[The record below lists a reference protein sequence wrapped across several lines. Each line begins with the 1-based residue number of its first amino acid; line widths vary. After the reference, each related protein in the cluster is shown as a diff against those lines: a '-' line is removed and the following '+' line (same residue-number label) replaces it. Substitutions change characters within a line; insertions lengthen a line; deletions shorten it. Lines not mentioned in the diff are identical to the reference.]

1 MPKEAK
7 ARILINDLLRR
18 SGWRF
23 FDDEVGPANI
33 ALETHVKLK
42 KKTLDAFGDDFE
54 KTASGYV
61 DYLLLDERGF
71 PIAVLEAKSEKFDP
85 LVGKEQARKYA
96 HSQNARFVILSNG
109 NLHYFWDLEQG
120 NPVLITEFPT
130 PDSLGHFHAFKPNP
144 DALVGEKIET
154 DYVAATQNPNY
165 RNDPRW
171 DDPAQQDAFIEDTGL
186 KFLRPYQLRAIWALQ
201 AAVRKGR
208 TRFLFEMATGT
219 GKTLTAAAVIKLF
232 MRTGNAQ
239 RVLFLVD
246 RLELETQAWKAFVRL
261 LKNDFR
267 TVIYKENRDNW
278 RNAEIVVSTVQSL
291 QFNNKYRRLFSP
303 TDFDLLISDEAHRSI
318 GGNSRAVF
326 EYFIGYKL
334 GLTATPKDYL
344 KRIDPARISE
354 RDPRDWERRQLLDT
368 YKTFGCE
375 SSEPTFRYSLIDG
388 VKEKWLLNP
397 VVVDARTEITT
408 ELLAEEGYSVM
419 QENEDGE
426 LVEQTFFGKDFEKK
440 FFSDETNGVFCE
452 TFLKSAL
459 RDPLSGEIGK
469 SIVFCVRKDHA
480 TRITQALNILAHS
493 MFPGKYNSDFAI
505 QVTSPPEVQDAQQ
518 MAISFA
524 NNNLNGHTRFL
535 EGYLSSKT
543 RVCVTVGMMTTGYD
557 CEDLL
562 NIVLLRPIFSPTD
575 FIQIKGRGTRKYTF
589 RYVEKESGQAQEHA
603 KPKEKFK
610 LFDFFAV
617 CEYFEEKFNYDEV
630 IELPPLRPSGPPPPP
645 PPPPPPG
652 PDNFTNVDPDPLKS
666 QVEYA
671 VPVYGMKIDRKFFE
685 KFEDKVKATPEVRD
699 RYERGDIKGA
709 EEIVIA
715 ALFNKPEDFF
725 NLDKLRKAI
734 QIDRRITLR
743 EILAKAFGEID
754 RFQTKDELL
763 EEELA
768 KFVSIHKPDAAHM
781 PVIRQFFKAYLTDG
795 GVRTIV
801 DSREFGRLADNPK
814 VSLADVRALD
824 QWREV
829 IPEYVKDYVSLNAFA
844 A

>member
-23 FDDEVGPANI
+23 FDDESGPANI
-33 ALETHVKLK
+33 ALEAHVKIK
-42 KKTLDAFGDDFE
+42 KKTLEDLGGDFE
-54 KTASGYV
+54 KTANGYV
-61 DYLLLDERGF
+61 DYLLLDERSF

-96 HSQNARFVILSNG
+96 HSQNVRFVILSNG

-120 NPVLITEFPT
+120 NPVLITVFPT
-130 PDSLGHFHAFKPNP
+130 RDSLGHFHAFKPNP

-154 DYVAATQNPNY
+154 DYVAVTQNPNY

-171 DDPAQQDAFIEDTGL
+171 NDAGQRDGFIKDAEL
-186 KFLRPYQLRAIWALQ
+186 KFLRPYQLRAVAALQ
-201 AAVRKGR
+201 NAVRKGQ

-219 GKTLTAAAVIKLF
+219 GKTLTAAAVIKLY
-232 MRTGNAQ
+232 MRTGNAT

-246 RLELETQAWKAFVRL
+246 RLELENQAWKTFVRL

-267 TVIYKENRDNW
+267 TVIYKENRDDW
-278 RNAEIVVSTVQSL
+278 RKAEIVVSTVQSL

-344 KRIDPARISE
+344 KKIDPAKISE

-375 SSEPTFRYSLIDG
+375 SGAPTFRYSLIDG
-388 VKEKWLLNP
+388 VREGYLLNP

-408 ELLAEEGYSVM
+408 ELLAEEGYSIM
-419 QENEDGE
+419 QENEDGD
-426 LVEQTFFGKDFEKK
+426 LVEQTFFGKDFEKN
-440 FFSDETNGVFCE
+440 FFSDETNRVFCE

-469 SIVFCVRKDHA
+469 TIVFCVRQDHA
-480 TRITQALNILAHS
+480 TRITQTLNEIAHAL
-493 MFPGKYNSDFAI
+493 FPGKYNSDFAV
-505 QVTSPPEVQDAQQ
+505 QVTSIVDDAQQ
-518 MAISFA
+518 MAVSFA
-524 NNNLNGHTRFL
+524 NNNLGGHTRFL
-535 EGYLSSKT
+535 EGYISSKT

-562 NIVLLRPIFSPTD
+562 NVVLLRPIFSPTD

-589 RYVEKESGQAQEHA
+589 RYTEKEGGQVQEHA

-617 CEYFEEKFNYDEV
+617 CEYFEDKFNYDEV
-630 IELPPLRPSGPPPPP
+630 IELPPLYPTGLEPQPPPPP
-645 PPPPPPG
+645 PPVLPG
-652 PDNFTNVDPDPLKS
+652 FTNVNPDPLKS
-666 QVEYA
+666 EIEYP
-671 VPVYGMKIDRKFFE
+671 VPVYGMKVDRKFFE

-699 RYERGDIKGA
+699 RYARGDIKGA
-709 EEIVIA
+709 EEVVVA
-715 ALFNKPEDFF
+715 SLFNKPEDFF
-725 NLDKLRKAI
+725 NLDKLRKAV

-754 RFQTKDELL
+754 RFTTKDELL

-781 PVIRQFFKAYLTDG
+781 SVIRQFFKAYVTDG

-829 IPEYVKDYVSLNAFA
+829 IPEYVKDYVSLNQFA
-844 A
+844 V

>member
-1 MPKEAK
+1 MKESK
-7 ARILINDLLRR
+7 ARIRINDLLQR

-23 FDDEVGPANI
+23 FDDQTGPANI
-33 ALETHVKLK
+33 ALEAHLKLK
-42 KKTLDAFGDDFE
+42 QKTLEALGDDFE
-54 KTASGYV
+54 KTANGYV
-61 DYLLLDERGF
+61 DYLLMDERSF

-85 LVGKEQARKYA
+85 LIGKEQARKYA
-96 HSQNARFVILSNG
+96 GSQNVRFIILSNG

-120 NPVLITEFPT
+120 NPVLVTEFPK
-130 PDSLGHFHAFKPNP
+130 PESFEHYHAFKPNS
-144 DALVGEKIET
+144 DALVSENVEA
-154 DYVAATQNPNY
+154 DYIAVTQNPNY

-171 DDPAQQDAFIEDTGL
+171 IDAEKRDSFIKDTEL
-186 KFLRPYQLRAIWALQ
+186 KFLRPYQMRAVVALQ
-201 AAVRKGR
+201 DAVRKGQ

-219 GKTLTAAAVIKLF
+219 GKTLIAAAVIRMFL
-232 MRTGNAQ
+232 RTGNAK
-239 RVLFLVD
+239 RILFLVD

-261 LKNDFR
+261 LKNDLR
-267 TVIYKENRDNW
+267 TVIYKENRDDW
-278 RNAEIVVSTVQSL
+278 RKAEIVVSTVQSL
-291 QFNNKYRRLFSP
+291 LFNNKYRRLFSP

-318 GGNSRAVF
+318 SGNSRAVF

-344 KRIDPARISE
+344 KKIDPARINA
-354 RDPRDWERRQLLDT
+354 RDPREWERRQLLDT

-375 SSEPTFRYSLIDG
+375 SGAPTFRYSLFDG
-388 VKEKWLLNP
+388 VREGYLLNP

-408 ELLAEEGYSVM
+408 ELLAEQGYSVM

-426 LVEQTFFGKDFEKK
+426 LVEQSFFGKDFEKK
-440 FFSDETNGVFCE
+440 FFSDETNRVFCE
-452 TFLKSAL
+452 TFLKNAL

-469 SIVFCVRKDHA
+469 TIIFCVRQDHA
-480 TRITQALNILAHS
+480 TRIVQKLNEMAHAL
-493 MFPGKYNSDFAI
+493 FPGKYNSDFAV
-505 QVTSPPEVQDAQQ
+505 QVTSNVNDAQQ
-518 MAISFA
+518 MAVRFA

-535 EGYLSSKT
+535 EGYISSKT
-543 RVCVTVGMMTTGYD
+543 RICCTVGMMTTGYD

-562 NIVLLRPIFSPTD
+562 NVMLLRPIFSPTD
-575 FIQIKGRGTRKYTF
+575 FIQIKGRGTRKFIF
-589 RYVEKESGQAQEHA
+589 RYTEKAGGQIQEHT

-630 IELPPLRPSGPPPPP
+630 IELPPLRPTGPGPEPPPPP
-645 PPPPPPG
+645 VPPG
-652 PDNFTNVDPDPLKS
+652 YTNVDPDLL
-666 QVEYA
+666 QTYVETS
-671 VPVYGMKIDRKFFE
+671 VPVHGMRIDRKFFE
-685 KFEDKVKATPEVRD
+685 KFEDKVKATLEVRE

-709 EEIVIA
+709 EEIVVA
-715 ALFNKPEDFF
+715 SLFNKPEDFF
-725 NLDKLRKAI
+725 NLDKLRKAV

-754 RFQTKDELL
+754 RFKTKDELL

-781 PVIRQFFKAYLTDG
+781 QIIRQFFKAYLTDG
-795 GVRTIV
+795 GIRAIV
-801 DSREFGRLADNPK
+801 DSREFSKLADNPK
-814 VSLADVRALD
+814 VSISDIRALD
-824 QWREV
+824 DWRDV

>member
-1 MPKEAK
+1 MMKEAK

-23 FDDEVGPANI
+23 FDDDTGPANI
-33 ALETHVKLK
+33 ALEANVKLK
-42 KKTLDAFGDDFE
+42 KKTLDALGEDFE
-54 KTASGYV
+54 KTASGFV

-71 PIAVLEAKSEKFDP
+71 PIAVLEAKSEKYDP

-96 HSQNARFVILSNG
+96 HSQNVRFVILSNG

-120 NPVLITEFPT
+120 NPVLITEFPN
-130 PDSLGHFHAFKPNP
+130 PASFGHFHAFKPNP
-144 DALVGEKIET
+144 DALVSERVEI
-154 DYVAATQNPNY
+154 DYIAVTQNPNY

-171 DDPAQQDAFIEDTGL
+171 NDAGQRDDFIEDTEL
-186 KFLRPYQLRAIWALQ
+186 KFLRPYQIRAIASLQ
-201 AAVRKGR
+201 DAVGKGQ

-232 MRTGNAQ
+232 MRTVNAK
-239 RVLFLVD
+239 RALFLVD
-246 RLELETQAWKAFVRL
+246 RLELETQAWKAFVRH
-261 LKNDFR
+261 LKNDLR
-267 TVIYKENRDNW
+267 TVIYKDNRDDW
-278 RNAEIVVSTVQSL
+278 RKAEIVVSTVQSL

-344 KRIDPARISE
+344 KKIDPARINE
-354 RDPRDWERRQLLDT
+354 RDPREWERRQLLDT

-375 SSEPTFRYSLIDG
+375 SGVPTFRYSLIDG
-388 VKEKWLLNP
+388 VREGYLLNP

-408 ELLAEEGYSVM
+408 ELLSEKGYAVM

-426 LVEQTFFGKDFEKK
+426 LVEQSFFGKDFEKK
-440 FFSDETNGVFCE
+440 FFSDETNRVFCE
-452 TFLKSAL
+452 TFLKNAL

-469 SIVFCVRKDHA
+469 TIIFCVRQDHA
-480 TRITQALNILAHS
+480 TRIVQKLNEMAHAL
-493 MFPGKYNSDFAI
+493 FPGKYNSDFAV
-505 QVTSPPEVQDAQQ
+505 QVTSIVQDAQQ
-518 MAISFA
+518 MTASFA

-535 EGYLSSKT
+535 EGYISSKT

-562 NIVLLRPIFSPTD
+562 NVVLLRPIFSPTD

-589 RYVEKESGQAQEHA
+589 RHTEKEGGQVQEHA

-617 CEYFEEKFNYDEV
+617 CEYFEKKFNYDEV
-630 IELPPLRPSGPPPPP
+630 IELPPLRPAEPGPEPLPPPLPVPP
-645 PPPPPPG
+645 E
-652 PDNFTNVDPDPLKS
+652 FTNVNPDPLKS
-666 QVEYA
+666 QVEYV

-685 KFEDKVKATPEVRD
+685 KFEDQVKATPEVRG

-709 EEIVIA
+709 EEVVVS

-725 NLDKLRKAI
+725 NLDKLRKAL
-734 QIDRRITLR
+734 QADRRITLR

-754 RFQTKDELL
+754 RFKTKDELL

-768 KFVSIHKPDAAHM
+768 KFVSIHKPDAPHM
-781 PVIRQFFKAYLTDG
+781 PVIRQFFKAYVTDG
-795 GVRTIV
+795 AVRAIV
-801 DSREFGRLADNPK
+801 DAREFGRLADNPK
-814 VSLADVRALD
+814 VSISDIKELNG
-824 QWREV
+824 WRDV

>member
-1 MPKEAK
+1 MQKEAQ

-23 FDDEVGPANI
+23 FDDEFGTANI
-33 ALETHVKLK
+33 ALEALVKLK
-42 KKTLDAFGDDFE
+42 KKTLEDLGDDFE
-54 KTASGYV
+54 ETANGYV

-96 HSQNARFVILSNG
+96 HSQNVRFVILSNG

-120 NPVLITEFPT
+120 NPALITEFPT
-130 PDSLGHFHAFKPNP
+130 PESLGYFQAFKPNP
-144 DALVGEKIET
+144 DALVVEKVET
-154 DYVAATQNPNY
+154 DYVAVTQNPNY

-171 DDPAQQDAFIEDTGL
+171 NDVGQRDGFIKDAEL
-186 KFLRPYQLRAIWALQ
+186 KFLRPYQLRAVAALQ
-201 AAVRKGR
+201 DAVRKGQ

-219 GKTLTAAAVIKLF
+219 GKTLTAAAVIKLY
-232 MRTGNAQ
+232 MRTANAK

-267 TVIYKENRDNW
+267 TVIYKENRDDW
-278 RNAEIVVSTVQSL
+278 HKAEIVVSTVQSL

-318 GGNSRAVF
+318 SGNSRAVF

-375 SSEPTFRYSLIDG
+375 SVEPTFRYSLIEG
-388 VKEKWLLNP
+388 VREGYLLNP

-419 QENEDGE
+419 QENDDGE
-426 LVEQTFFGKDFEKK
+426 LVEQTFLGKDFEKK
-440 FFSDETNGVFCE
+440 FFSDETNRVFCE
-452 TFLKSAL
+452 TFLQSAL

-469 SIVFCVRKDHA
+469 AIVFCVRQDHA
-480 TRITQALNILAHS
+480 TRITKALNELADA
-493 MFPGKYNSDFAI
+493 MFPGKYNSDFAV
-505 QVTSPPEVQDAQQ
+505 QVTSNVDDAQQ
-518 MAISFA
+518 MAVGFA

-535 EGYLSSKT
+535 EGYISSKT

-575 FIQIKGRGTRKYTF
+575 FIQIKGRGTRKYAF
-589 RYVEKESGQAQEHA
+589 RYTEKEGGQAQEHA

-630 IELPPLRPSGPPPPP
+630 IELPSLRPTGPGSQPLLPPPPVP
-645 PPPPPPG
+645 A
-652 PDNFTNVDPDPLKS
+652 DFTNVNPDPLKS
-666 QVEYA
+666 QFEYA

-709 EEIVIA
+709 EEIVVA

-725 NLDKLRKAI
+725 NLDKLRKAV
-734 QIDRRITLR
+734 QVDRRITLR

-754 RFQTKDELL
+754 RFKTKDELL

-781 PVIRQFFKAYLTDG
+781 PVIRQFFKAYVTDG

>member
-1 MPKEAK
+1 MLKEAK

-23 FDDEVGPANI
+23 FDDETGPANVE
-33 ALETHVKLK
+33 LEANVKLK
-42 KKTLDAFGDDFE
+42 KKSIEDLGDDFE
-54 KTASGYV
+54 KTATGFV
-61 DYLLLDERGF
+61 DYFLLDERGC
-71 PIAVLEAKSEKFDP
+71 PIAVLEAKSEKLDP

-96 HSQNARFVILSNG
+96 HSKNVRFAILSNG

-120 NPVLITEFPT
+120 NPALITEFPT
-130 PDSLGHFHAFKPNP
+130 LDSLGHFHAFKPNP
-144 DALVGEKIET
+144 DALVVEKVET
-154 DYVAATQNPNY
+154 DYVAITQNPGY

-171 DDPAQQDAFIEDTGL
+171 NDPGQRDAFVKDAEL
-186 KFLRPYQLRAIWALQ
+186 KFLRPYQIRAIAALQ
-201 AAVRKGR
+201 DAVRNGG

-232 MRTGNAQ
+232 MRTGNAK

-246 RLELETQAWKAFVRL
+246 RLELEDQAWKAFVRL

-267 TVIYKENRDNW
+267 TVIYKENRDDW
-278 RNAEIVVSTVQSL
+278 RKAEIVVSTVQSL

-318 GGNSRAVF
+318 SGNSRAVF

-344 KRIDPARISE
+344 KKLDPSRINA

-375 SSEPTFRYSLIDG
+375 SGAPAFRYSLMEG
-388 VKEKWLLNP
+388 VREGYLLNP

-440 FFSDETNGVFCE
+440 FFSDETNRIFCE
-452 TFLKSAL
+452 TFLKNAFC
-459 RDPLSGEIGK
+459 DPLSGEIGK
-469 SIVFCVRKDHA
+469 SIVFCVRQDHA
-480 TRITQALNILAHS
+480 TRITKALNELADA
-493 MFPGKYNSDFAI
+493 MFPGKYNSDFAV
-505 QVTSPPEVQDAQQ
+505 QVTSLVTDAQQ
-518 MAISFA
+518 MAVSFA

-535 EGYLSSKT
+535 EGYISAKT

-575 FIQIKGRGTRKYTF
+575 FIQIKGRGTRKFTF
-589 RYVEKESGQAQEHA
+589 RYVETEGGQVQDHT

-630 IELPPLRPSGPPPPP
+630 IELPPLRPPVPPPPP
-645 PPPPPPG
+645 SPPPPLPG
-652 PDNFTNVDPDPLKS
+652 PDNYTNVDPDPLKT

-671 VPVYGMKIDRKFFE
+671 VPVFGMKIDRKFFE
-685 KFEDKVKATPEVRD
+685 KFEDKVKAAPEVRE

-709 EEIVIA
+709 EAIVVA
-715 ALFNKPEDFF
+715 SLFNKPEDFF
-725 NLDKLRKAI
+725 NLDKLRKAV
-734 QIDRRITLR
+734 QLDRRVTLR

-754 RFQTKDELL
+754 RFKTRDELL

-781 PVIRQFFKAYLTDG
+781 PVIRQFFKAYVTDG
-795 GVRTIV
+795 GVRVVV

-824 QWREV
+824 QWRDV

>member
-1 MPKEAK
+1 MMKESK
-7 ARILINDLLRR
+7 ARIRINDLLQR

-23 FDDEVGPANI
+23 FDDQTGPANI
-33 ALETHVKLK
+33 ALEAHLKLK
-42 KKTLDAFGDDFE
+42 QKTLEALGDDFE
-54 KTASGYV
+54 KTANGYV
-61 DYLLLDERGF
+61 DYLLMDERSF

-85 LVGKEQARKYA
+85 LIGKEQARKYA
-96 HSQNARFVILSNG
+96 GSQNVRFIILSNG

-120 NPVLITEFPT
+120 NPVLVTEFPK
-130 PDSLGHFHAFKPNP
+130 PESFEHYHAFKPNS
-144 DALVGEKIET
+144 DALVSENVEA
-154 DYVAATQNPNY
+154 DYIAVTQNPNY

-171 DDPAQQDAFIEDTGL
+171 IDAEKRDSFIKDTEL
-186 KFLRPYQLRAIWALQ
+186 KFLRPYQMRAVVALQ
-201 AAVRKGR
+201 DAVRKGQ

-219 GKTLTAAAVIKLF
+219 GKTLIAAAVIRMFL
-232 MRTGNAQ
+232 RTGNAK
-239 RVLFLVD
+239 RILFLVD

-261 LKNDFR
+261 LKNDLR
-267 TVIYKENRDNW
+267 TVIYKENRDDW
-278 RNAEIVVSTVQSL
+278 RKAEIVVSTVQSL
-291 QFNNKYRRLFSP
+291 LFNNKYRRLFSP

-318 GGNSRAVF
+318 SGNSRAVF

-344 KRIDPARISE
+344 KKIDPARINA
-354 RDPRDWERRQLLDT
+354 RDPREWERRQLLDT

-375 SSEPTFRYSLIDG
+375 SGAPTFRYSLFDG
-388 VKEKWLLNP
+388 VREGYLLNP

-408 ELLAEEGYSVM
+408 ELLAEQGYSVM

-426 LVEQTFFGKDFEKK
+426 LVEQSFFGKDFEKK
-440 FFSDETNGVFCE
+440 FFSDETNRVFCE
-452 TFLKSAL
+452 TFLKNAL

-469 SIVFCVRKDHA
+469 TIIFCVRQDHA
-480 TRITQALNILAHS
+480 TRIVQKLNEMAHAL
-493 MFPGKYNSDFAI
+493 FPGKYNSDFAV
-505 QVTSPPEVQDAQQ
+505 QVTSNVNDAQQ
-518 MAISFA
+518 MAVRFA

-535 EGYLSSKT
+535 EGYISSKT
-543 RVCVTVGMMTTGYD
+543 RICCTVGMMTTGYD

-562 NIVLLRPIFSPTD
+562 NVMLLRPIFSPTD
-575 FIQIKGRGTRKYTF
+575 FIQIKGRGTRKFIF
-589 RYVEKESGQAQEHA
+589 RYTEKAGGQIQEHT

-630 IELPPLRPSGPPPPP
+630 IELPPLRPTGPGPEPPPPP
-645 PPPPPPG
+645 VPPG
-652 PDNFTNVDPDPLKS
+652 YTNVDPDLL
-666 QVEYA
+666 QTYVETS
-671 VPVYGMKIDRKFFE
+671 VPVHGMRIDRKFFE
-685 KFEDKVKATPEVRD
+685 KFEDKVKATLEVRE

-709 EEIVIA
+709 EEIVVA
-715 ALFNKPEDFF
+715 SLFNKPEDFF
-725 NLDKLRKAI
+725 NLDKLRKAV

-754 RFQTKDELL
+754 RFKTKDELL

-781 PVIRQFFKAYLTDG
+781 QIIRQFFKAYLTDG
-795 GVRTIV
+795 GIRAIV
-801 DSREFGRLADNPK
+801 DSREFSKLADNPK
-814 VSLADVRALD
+814 VSISDIRALD
-824 QWREV
+824 DWRDV

>member
-1 MPKEAK
+1 MQKEAK
-7 ARILINDLLRR
+7 ARILINDLLRK

-23 FDDEVGPANI
+23 FDDENGPANI
-33 ALETHVKLK
+33 ALEANIKLK
-42 KKTLDAFGDDFE
+42 KKALDAFGVDFE
-54 KTASGYV
+54 KTANGFV

-71 PIAVLEAKSEKFDP
+71 PMAVLEAKSEKYDP

-96 HSQNARFVILSNG
+96 HSQNVRFVILSNG

-120 NPVLITEFPT
+120 NPALITEYPKPESF
-130 PDSLGHFHAFKPNP
+130 GHFHAFKPNP
-144 DALVGEKIET
+144 DTLVGEIIEA
-154 DYVAATQNPNY
+154 DYVAVTQNPNY

-171 DDPAQQDAFIEDTGL
+171 SDAGQRDAFIKDAEL
-186 KFLRPYQLRAIWALQ
+186 KFLRPYQLGAVAALQ
-201 AAVRKGR
+201 AAVCKGQ

-232 MRTGNAQ
+232 MRTVNAK
-239 RVLFLVD
+239 RALFLVD

-261 LKNDFR
+261 LKNDFH
-267 TVIYKENRDNW
+267 TVIYKENRDDW
-278 RNAEIVVSTVQSL
+278 RKAEIVVSTVQSL

-303 TDFDLLISDEAHRSI
+303 IDFDLLISDEAHRSI

-344 KRIDPARISE
+344 KKIDPARISA
-354 RDPRDWERRQLLDT
+354 RDPREWERRQLLDT

-375 SSEPTFRYSLIDG
+375 SGAPTFRYSLIEG
-388 VKEKWLLNP
+388 VREGYLLNP

-419 QENEDGE
+419 RENEDGE
-426 LVEQTFFGKDFEKK
+426 MVEQTFFGKDFEKK
-440 FFSDETNGVFCE
+440 FFSDETNRVFCE
-452 TFLKSAL
+452 TFLKNAL

-469 SIVFCVRKDHA
+469 TIVFCVRQDHA
-480 TRITQALNILAHS
+480 TRIVQTLNEMAQVLY
-493 MFPGKYNSDFAI
+493 PGKYNSDFAV
-505 QVTSPPEVQDAQQ
+505 QVTSLVPDAQQ
-518 MAISFA
+518 MAASFA

-535 EGYLSSKT
+535 DGYISAKT
-543 RVCVTVGMMTTGYD
+543 RICVTVGMMTTGYD

-562 NIVLLRPIFSPTD
+562 NVVLLRPIFSPTD

-589 RYVEKESGQAQEHA
+589 RYTEKEDGRIEEHI
-603 KPKEKFK
+603 KEKKKFK

-617 CEYFEEKFNYDEV
+617 CEYFENKFNYDEV
-630 IELPPLRPSGPPPPP
+630 IVLPPVMGAD
-645 PPPPPPG
+645 G
-652 PDNFTNVDPDPLKS
+652 GGGGGGGGGTDKDFTNVNPDPLKTI
-666 QVEYA
+666 VETP

-685 KFEDKVKATPEVRD
+685 KFEDQVKAAPEVRE

-709 EEIVIA
+709 EEVVIA
-715 ALFNKPEDFF
+715 TLFNKPEDFF
-725 NLDKLRKAI
+725 NLDRLRKAV
-734 QIDRRITLR
+734 QADRRITLR

-754 RFQTKDELL
+754 GFKTRDELL

-795 GVRTIV
+795 VVRAIV
-801 DSREFGRLADNPK
+801 DAREFSKLADNPK
-814 VSLADVRALD
+814 VSIGDIKALNG
-824 QWREV
+824 WRDI
-829 IPEYVKDYVSLNAFA
+829 IPEYVKDYVSLNQFA

>member
-7 ARILINDLLRR
+7 ARILINDQLRR

-23 FDDEVGPANI
+23 FDDENGPANI
-33 ALETHVKLK
+33 ALEANVKLK
-42 KKTLDAFGDDFE
+42 KKVLDALREDFE
-54 KTASGYV
+54 KTVNGFV
-61 DYLLLDERGF
+61 DYLLQDERGF
-71 PIAVLEAKSEKFDP
+71 SIAVLEAKSEKYEP

-96 HSQNARFVILSNG
+96 HSQNVRFVILSNG

-120 NPVLITEFPT
+120 NPVLITEFPR
-130 PDSLGHFHAFKPNP
+130 PDSFGHFHAFKPNP
-144 DALVGEKIET
+144 DALVSEKVET
-154 DYVAATQNPNY
+154 DYVAVTQNPNY

-171 DDPAQQDAFIEDTGL
+171 SDAGQRDAFIKDTEL
-186 KFLRPYQLRAIWALQ
+186 KFLRPYQLGAVAALQ
-201 AAVRKGR
+201 TAVSKGQ

-232 MRTGNAQ
+232 MRTVNAK
-239 RVLFLVD
+239 RALFLVD

-267 TVIYKENRDNW
+267 TVIYKENRDDW
-278 RNAEIVVSTVQSL
+278 RKAEIVVSTVQSL

-303 TDFDLLISDEAHRSI
+303 IDFDLLISDEAHRSI

-344 KRIDPARISE
+344 KKIDPARISK
-354 RDPRDWERRQLLDT
+354 RDPREWERRQLLDT

-375 SSEPTFRYSLIDG
+375 SGVPTFRYSLIEG
-388 VKEKWLLNP
+388 VREGFLLNP

-408 ELLAEEGYSVM
+408 ELLSEEGYAVM

-426 LVEQTFFGKDFEKK
+426 MVEQSFFGKDFEKK
-440 FFSDETNGVFCE
+440 FFSDETNRIFCE
-452 TFLKSAL
+452 TCLKNAL

-469 SIVFCVRKDHA
+469 TIVFCVRQDHA
-480 TRITQALNILAHS
+480 IRITKKLNDLADV
-493 MFPGKYNSDFAI
+493 MFPGKYNSDFAV
-505 QVTSPPEVQDAQQ
+505 QVTSMVGPDAQQ
-518 MAISFA
+518 MTISFA

-535 EGYLSSKT
+535 DGYISSKT

-562 NIVLLRPIFSPTD
+562 NIVMLRPIFSPTD
-575 FIQIKGRGTRKYTF
+575 FIQIKGRGTRKFTF
-589 RYVEKESGQAQEHA
+589 RYTEKDGNQVQEHV

-617 CEYFEEKFNYDEV
+617 CEYFEKKFNYDEI
-630 IELPPLRPSGPPPPP
+630 IELPPITETGGGGGGGGGRT
-645 PPPPPPG
+645 
-652 PDNFTNVDPDPLKS
+652 DQDFTNVNPDPLKTF
-666 QVEYA
+666 VETP
-671 VPVYGMKIDRKFFE
+671 VTVYGMKIDRKLFE
-685 KFEDKVKATPEVRD
+685 KFEDQVKATPEVRE

-709 EEIVIA
+709 EAVVIA

-725 NLDKLRKAI
+725 NLDKLRKAV
-734 QIDRRITLR
+734 QADRRITLR

-754 RFQTKDELL
+754 YFKSKDELL

-768 KFVSIHKPDAAHM
+768 KFVSIHKPDAPHM

-795 GVRTIV
+795 AVRTIV
-801 DSREFGRLADNPK
+801 DSREFSKLADNPK
-814 VSLADVRALD
+814 VSIGDIKALNG
-824 QWREV
+824 WRDV
-829 IPEYVKDYVSLNAFA
+829 IPEYVKDYVSLNQFA

>member
-1 MPKEAK
+1 MDMEKEAK

-18 SGWRF
+18 SNYRF
-23 FDDEVGPANI
+23 FDDETGPANI
-33 ALETHVKLK
+33 ALEANVKLK
-42 KKTLDAFGDDFE
+42 KKALDALGEDFE
-54 KTASGYV
+54 KTANGFV
-61 DYLLLDERGF
+61 DYLLLDEGGF
-71 PIAVLEAKSEKFDP
+71 PLAVLEAKSEKYDP
-85 LVGKEQARKYA
+85 LIGKEKARKYA
-96 HSQNARFVILSNG
+96 HSQNVRFVILSNG

-120 NPVLITEFPT
+120 NPVLITEFPK
-130 PDSLGHFHAFKPNP
+130 PESFGHFHAFKPNP
-144 DALVGEKIET
+144 DTLVSEKVEA
-154 DYVAATQNPNY
+154 DYVAVTQNPNY
-165 RNDPRW
+165 HNDPRW
-171 DDPAQQDAFIEDTGL
+171 SDAGQRDAFIKETEL
-186 KFLRPYQLRAIWALQ
+186 KFLRPYQLRAVAALQ
-201 AAVRKGR
+201 DAVRKGQ

-219 GKTLTAAAVIKLF
+219 GKTLTSAAVIKLF
-232 MRTGNAQ
+232 MRTGNAK

-261 LKNDFR
+261 LKSDFR
-267 TVIYKENRDNW
+267 TVIYKENRDDW
-278 RNAEIVVSTVQSL
+278 RKAEIVVSTVQSL

-354 RDPRDWERRQLLDT
+354 RDPRAWERRQLLDT

-375 SSEPTFRYSLIDG
+375 SSAPTFRYSLIEG
-388 VKEKWLLNP
+388 VREGYLLNP

-440 FFSDETNGVFCE
+440 FFSDETNRVFCE
-452 TFLKSAL
+452 TFLKNAL

-469 SIVFCVRKDHA
+469 SIVFCVRQDHA
-480 TRITQALNILAHS
+480 KRIVQKLNEMAHAL
-493 MFPGKYNSDFAI
+493 FPGKYNSDFAV
-505 QVTSPPEVQDAQQ
+505 QVTSLVPDAQQ
-518 MAISFA
+518 MALSFA
-524 NNNLNGHTRFL
+524 NNNLSGHTRFL
-535 EGYLSSKT
+535 EGYISSKT
-543 RVCVTVGMMTTGYD
+543 RACVTVGMMTTGYD

-575 FIQIKGRGTRKYTF
+575 FIQIKGRGTRKFTF
-589 RYVEKESGQAQEHA
+589 RYTEKDGNQVQEHI
-603 KPKEKFK
+603 KPKGKFK

-617 CEYFEEKFNYDEV
+617 CEYFEEKFNYDEI
-630 IELPPLRPSGPPPPP
+630 IELPPLKG
-645 PPPPPPG
+645 G
-652 PDNFTNVDPDPLKS
+652 GTGGGGGGVTDDDFTNVNPDPLKRM
-666 QVEYA
+666 VETP
-671 VPVYGMKIDRKFFE
+671 VPVFGMKIDRKFFE
-685 KFEDKVKATPEVRD
+685 RFEDQVKAAPEVRE

-715 ALFNKPEDFF
+715 SLFNKPEDFF
-725 NLDKLRKAI
+725 DLAKLRKAV
-734 QIDRRITLR
+734 QLDRRITLR

-754 RFQTKDELL
+754 RFKTKDELL

-768 KFVSIHKPDAAHM
+768 KFVSIHKPDAEHIH
-781 PVIRQFFKAYLTDG
+781 VIRQFFKAYVTDG
-795 GVRTIV
+795 GVRAIV

-824 QWREV
+824 QWRE
-829 IPEYVKDYVSLNAFA
+829 IIEEYVKDYVSL
-844 A
+844 